1 MNIQSTIRKIAK
13 QRLFWPLFTMGL
25 ILLFDLIVI
34 PGFFSIEFRGGNFFG
49 RPIDILNRASVYA
62 ILATGM
68 TLVIATGGIDI
79 SVGSVL
85 AISGSIVATMLGSGF
100 EAKTPM
106 FICII
111 AAVAV
116 CTLIGCWNGFLV
128 SKLGVQPVV
137 ATLILMVA
145 GRGIA
150 QLVTKGQIPITNYLP
165 FTYVAGFIPGI
176 PLPTSVF
183 IAAVVIISA
192 LLITKKTALGIF
204 IESIGINPRAS
215 RFSGINVSRLIFLTY
230 AFAGLCAGIAG
241 LIVCSQIKAADAN
254 NAGLL
259 SEMDAILAVA
269 IGGTSLMGGKF
280 SLVASAIGALIL
292 QTLTTTLYALGV
304 SPLVLPV
311 IKALVVI
318 AICLL
323 QSEEFRKVF
332 FSFGFKTERGVKNA
346 KA

>member
-1 MNIQSTIRKIAK
+1 MMNILKAIPKK
-13 QRLFWPLFTMGL
+13 RLFWPFFVLGL
-25 ILLFDLIVI
+25 ILLFDLVVI
-34 PGFFSIEFRGGNFFG
+34 PGFFSIEFRDGNLFG
-49 RPIDILNRASVYA
+49 RLVDILNRGSVYI
-62 ILATGM
+62 ILAVGM

-85 AISGSIVATMLGSGF
+85 AISGAIVATMLGAGF
-100 EAKTPM
+100 EAQIPM
-106 FICII
+106 ALCII
-111 AAVAV
+111 VAV
-116 CTLIGCWNGFLV
+116 LVCIAIGCWNGFLV

-137 ATLILMVA
+137 ATLIIMVA

-183 IAAVVIISA
+183 IAAAVVIFA
-192 LLITKKTALGIF
+192 LLMTKKTALGIF
-204 IESIGINPRAS
+204 IESIGINPKAS
-215 RFSGINVSRLIFLTY
+215 RFSGIKVSKLIFLAY

-259 SEMDAILAVA
+259 FEMDAILAVA

-280 SLVASAIGALIL
+280 SIGASVIGALIL

-311 IKALVVI
+311 VKALVVI

-323 QSEEFRKVF
+323 QSEEFRKIF
-332 FSFGFKTERGVKNA
+332 FSFIFIKERGVKNA